1 MAKFDFKT
9 KLPFGEMFLVKSSE
23 IEGRIDI
30 DFYRPNLT
38 EIEKKILA
46 KSKKR
51 LKDFALSMGSGATP
65 STTNPEFYS
74 DKNGIPLLRVQNLTL
89 NSTVKLNNLKY
100 ITEDVHENMLK
111 RSQVTDQDLLVKITG
126 VGRMAVAAV
135 PPKEFSGNVNQHIV
149 VVRTGSREKSLYL
162 ANYLNLDVIEKLASR
177 RVTGGTRPALDYP
190 ALRSIP
196 IIEDIDFS
204 ILENAKKQAN
214 QLKQQAKTL
223 LNSINSYL
231 LGELGITLPETDNS
245 LNSRMF
251 TVQMSEVGVGRLDSF
266 TYQPRFTKLAETLEQ
281 CRYAV
286 ASLAKVATD
295 IKNGVEIR
303 NYVEEGFRY
312 LRVTDL
318 SEHGLNHSS
327 PKFVD
332 VHGVPEKIRL
342 NPNCLLIARSGSL
355 GLVNVVTEDIKDAIL
370 SSHIFKVELDT
381 TQIYPEYL
389 EAFAR
394 CPIGQ
399 EQFKQLNNGG
409 VIPEINQSALKTFK
423 VALPDKSTQQKII
436 AHIRAIKAQA
446 ATLQAEA
453 EQLLSQAKAEIEQM
467 ILGGAQ

>member
-1 MAKFDFKT
+1 MATFDFSE
-9 KLPFGEMFLVKSSE
+9 KLPFGEMFLVRSSE

-89 NSTVKLNNLKY
+89 NSTVELNNLKY

-251 TVQMSEVGVGRLDSF
+251 TVKMSDVGGGAFDPFTQFNKHYRIEGGKYPNERLDNIAFLQKGQSITSDDIVSGDYPVIAGGQTSPYSHNVCNHKGNVITVSASGAYSGYVWYHDYSIF
-266 TYQPRFTKLAETLEQ
+266 ASDCTVIFSKDENKLITEFLAEVLKVKQQEIYLLQ
-281 CRYAV
+281 KGAGQPHVYPND
-286 ASLAKVATD
+286 LAK
-295 IKNGVEIR
+295 
-303 NYVEEGFRY
+303 
-312 LRVTDL
+312 
-318 SEHGLNHSS
+318 LN
-327 PKFVD
+327 
-332 VHGVPEKIRL
+332 
-342 NPNCLLIARSGSL
+342 
-355 GLVNVVTEDIKDAIL
+355 
-370 SSHIFKVELDT
+370 
-381 TQIYPEYL
+381 
-389 EAFAR
+389 
-394 CPIGQ
+394 
-399 EQFKQLNNGG
+399 
-409 VIPEINQSALKTFK
+409 IP
-423 VALPDKSTQQKII
+423 LPDKPTQQKII
-436 AHIRAIKAQA
+436 AHIQAIKAQA
-446 ATLQAEA
+446 TALQAEA
-453 EQLLSQAKAEIEQM
+453 EQLLNQAKAEIEQM
-467 ILGGAQ
+467 ILGDGE

>member
-89 NSTVKLNNLKY
+89 NSTVELNNLKY

-251 TVQMSEVGVGRLDSF
+251 TVKMSDVGGGAFDPFTQFNKHYRIEGGKYPNERLDNIAFLQKGQSITSDDIVSGDYPVIAGGQTSPYSHNVCNHKGNVITVSASGAYSGYVWYHDYSIF
-266 TYQPRFTKLAETLEQ
+266 ASDCTVIFSKDENKLITEFLAEVLKVKQQEIYLLQ
-281 CRYAV
+281 KGAGQPHVYPND
-286 ASLAKVATD
+286 LAK
-295 IKNGVEIR
+295 
-303 NYVEEGFRY
+303 
-312 LRVTDL
+312 
-318 SEHGLNHSS
+318 LN
-327 PKFVD
+327 
-332 VHGVPEKIRL
+332 
-342 NPNCLLIARSGSL
+342 
-355 GLVNVVTEDIKDAIL
+355 
-370 SSHIFKVELDT
+370 
-381 TQIYPEYL
+381 
-389 EAFAR
+389 
-394 CPIGQ
+394 
-399 EQFKQLNNGG
+399 
-409 VIPEINQSALKTFK
+409 IP
-423 VALPDKSTQQKII
+423 LPDKPTQQKII
-436 AHIRAIKAQA
+436 AHIQAIKAQA
-446 ATLQAEA
+446 TALQAEA
-453 EQLLSQAKAEIEQM
+453 EQLLNQAKAEIEQM
-467 ILGGAQ
+467 ILGDGEWWPWQEF

>member
-89 NSTVKLNNLKY
+89 NSTVELNNLKY

-251 TVQMSEVGVGRLDSF
+251 TVKMSDVGGGAFDPFTQFNKHYRIEGGKYPNERLDNIAFLQKGQSITSDDIVSGDYPVIAGGQTSPYSHNVCNHKGNVITVSASGAYSGYVWYHDYSIF
-266 TYQPRFTKLAETLEQ
+266 ASDCTVIFSKDENKLITEFLAEVLKVKQQEIYLLQ
-281 CRYAV
+281 KGAGQPHVYPND
-286 ASLAKVATD
+286 LAK
-295 IKNGVEIR
+295 
-303 NYVEEGFRY
+303 
-312 LRVTDL
+312 
-318 SEHGLNHSS
+318 LN
-327 PKFVD
+327 
-332 VHGVPEKIRL
+332 
-342 NPNCLLIARSGSL
+342 
-355 GLVNVVTEDIKDAIL
+355 
-370 SSHIFKVELDT
+370 
-381 TQIYPEYL
+381 
-389 EAFAR
+389 
-394 CPIGQ
+394 
-399 EQFKQLNNGG
+399 
-409 VIPEINQSALKTFK
+409 IP
-423 VALPDKSTQQKII
+423 LPDKPTQQKII
-436 AHIRAIKAQA
+436 AHIHAIKAQA
-446 ATLQAEA
+446 TALQAEA
-453 EQLLSQAKAEIEQM
+453 EQLLNQAKAEIEQM
-467 ILGGAQ
+467 ILGDGE

>member
-1 MAKFDFKT
+1 MATFDFSE
-9 KLPFGEMFLVKSSE
+9 KLPFGEMFLVRSSE
-23 IEGRIDI
+23 IEGRIDPLYYQTIHNFIFAKQKKYTVSKMVDCI
-30 DFYRPNLT
+30 DMQRGRFGHRPRNDPKLYGGDYPFIQT
-38 EIEKKILA
+38 GDIVKASQNAGKI
-46 KSKKR
+46 
-51 LKDFALSMGSGATP
+51 T
-65 STTNPEFYS
+65 YS
-74 DKNGIPLLRVQNLTL
+74 QTL
-89 NSTVKLNNLKY
+89 NELGLKTSRLQ
-100 ITEDVHENMLK
+100 TEK
-111 RSQVTDQDLLVKITG
+111 
-126 VGRMAVAAV
+126 AVILTIAANI
-135 PPKEFSGNVNQHIV
+135 GDTAI
-149 VVRTGSREKSLYL
+149 
-162 ANYLNLDVIEKLASR
+162 
-177 RVTGGTRPALDYP
+177 LDYP
-190 ALRSIP
+190 ACYPDSLIALTPKSDDLRLEYINIYFKFIKSFLEDLAPQAAQKNINYQQLAPVPIVIP
-196 IIEDIDFS
+196 PLAVQDEIIRIY
-204 ILENAKKQAN
+204 ENALLARNSKQKQA
-214 QLKQQAKTL
+214 QTL
-223 LNSINSYL
+223 LTSINDYL

-245 LNSRMF
+245 LNSRIF

>member
-89 NSTVKLNNLKY
+89 NSTVELNNLKY

-251 TVQMSEVGVGRLDSF
+251 TVKMSDVGGGAFDPFTQFNKHYRIEGGKYPNERLDNIAFLQKGQSITSDDIVSGDYPVIAGGQTSPYSHNVCNHKGNVITVSASGAYSGYVWYHDYSIF
-266 TYQPRFTKLAETLEQ
+266 ASDCTVIFSKDENKLITEFLAEVLKVKQQEIYLLQ
-281 CRYAV
+281 KGAGQPHVYPND
-286 ASLAKVATD
+286 LAK
-295 IKNGVEIR
+295 
-303 NYVEEGFRY
+303 
-312 LRVTDL
+312 
-318 SEHGLNHSS
+318 LN
-327 PKFVD
+327 
-332 VHGVPEKIRL
+332 
-342 NPNCLLIARSGSL
+342 
-355 GLVNVVTEDIKDAIL
+355 
-370 SSHIFKVELDT
+370 
-381 TQIYPEYL
+381 
-389 EAFAR
+389 
-394 CPIGQ
+394 
-399 EQFKQLNNGG
+399 
-409 VIPEINQSALKTFK
+409 IP
-423 VALPDKSTQQKII
+423 LPDKPTQQKII
-436 AHIRAIKAQA
+436 AHIQAIKAQA
-446 ATLQAEA
+446 TALQAEA
-453 EQLLSQAKAEIEQM
+453 EQLLNQAKAEIEQM
-467 ILGGAQ
+467 ILVDGE

>member
-1 MAKFDFKT
+1 MATFDFSE
-9 KLPFGEMFLVKSSE
+9 KLPFGEMFLVRSSE
-23 IEGRIDI
+23 IEGRIDPLYYQTIHNFIFAKQKKYTVSKMVDCI
-30 DFYRPNLT
+30 DMQRGRFGHRPRNDPKLYGGDYPFIQT
-38 EIEKKILA
+38 GDIVKASQNAGKI
-46 KSKKR
+46 
-51 LKDFALSMGSGATP
+51 T
-65 STTNPEFYS
+65 YS
-74 DKNGIPLLRVQNLTL
+74 QTL
-89 NSTVKLNNLKY
+89 NELGLKTSRLQ
-100 ITEDVHENMLK
+100 TEK
-111 RSQVTDQDLLVKITG
+111 
-126 VGRMAVAAV
+126 AVILTIAANI
-135 PPKEFSGNVNQHIV
+135 GDTAI
-149 VVRTGSREKSLYL
+149 
-162 ANYLNLDVIEKLASR
+162 
-177 RVTGGTRPALDYP
+177 LDYP
-190 ALRSIP
+190 ACYPDSLIALTPKSDDLRMEYINIYFKFIKSFLEDLAPQAAQKNINYQQLAPVPIVIP
-196 IIEDIDFS
+196 PLAVQDEIIRIY
-204 ILENAKKQAN
+204 ENALLARNSKQKQA
-214 QLKQQAKTL
+214 QTL
-223 LNSINSYL
+223 LTSINDYL

-251 TVQMSEVGVGRLDSF
+251 TVQMSEVGGGRLDSF

-342 NPNCLLIARSGSL
+342 NPNCLLIARSGTL

>member
-89 NSTVKLNNLKY
+89 NSTVELNNLKY
-100 ITEDVHENMLK
+100 ITADVHENMLK

-251 TVQMSEVGVGRLDSF
+251 TVKMSDVGGGAFDPFTQFNKHYRIEGGKYPNERLDNIAFLQKGQSITSDDIVSGDYPVIAGGQTSPYSHNVCNHKGNVITVSASGAYSGYVWYHDYSIF
-266 TYQPRFTKLAETLEQ
+266 ASDCTVIFSKDENKLITEFLAEVLKVKQQEIYLLQ
-281 CRYAV
+281 KGAGQPHVYPND
-286 ASLAKVATD
+286 LAK
-295 IKNGVEIR
+295 
-303 NYVEEGFRY
+303 
-312 LRVTDL
+312 
-318 SEHGLNHSS
+318 LN
-327 PKFVD
+327 
-332 VHGVPEKIRL
+332 
-342 NPNCLLIARSGSL
+342 
-355 GLVNVVTEDIKDAIL
+355 
-370 SSHIFKVELDT
+370 
-381 TQIYPEYL
+381 
-389 EAFAR
+389 
-394 CPIGQ
+394 
-399 EQFKQLNNGG
+399 
-409 VIPEINQSALKTFK
+409 IP
-423 VALPDKSTQQKII
+423 LPDKPTQQKII
-436 AHIRAIKAQA
+436 AHIQAIKAQA
-446 ATLQAEA
+446 TALQAEA
-453 EQLLSQAKAEIEQM
+453 EQLLNQAKAEIEQM
-467 ILGGAQ
+467 ILGDGE

>member
-1 MAKFDFKT
+1 MATFDFSE
-9 KLPFGEMFLVKSSE
+9 KLPFGEMFLVRSSE
-23 IEGRIDI
+23 IEGRIDPLYYQTIHNFIFAKQKKYTVSKMVDCI
-30 DFYRPNLT
+30 DMQRGRFGHRPRNDPKLYGGDYPFIQT
-38 EIEKKILA
+38 GDIVKASQNAGKI
-46 KSKKR
+46 
-51 LKDFALSMGSGATP
+51 T
-65 STTNPEFYS
+65 YS
-74 DKNGIPLLRVQNLTL
+74 QTL
-89 NSTVKLNNLKY
+89 NELGLKTSRLQ
-100 ITEDVHENMLK
+100 TEK
-111 RSQVTDQDLLVKITG
+111 
-126 VGRMAVAAV
+126 AVILTIAANI
-135 PPKEFSGNVNQHIV
+135 GDTAI
-149 VVRTGSREKSLYL
+149 
-162 ANYLNLDVIEKLASR
+162 
-177 RVTGGTRPALDYP
+177 LDYP
-190 ALRSIP
+190 ACYPDSLIALTPKSDDLRMEYINIYFKFIKSFLEDLAPQAAQKNINYQQLAPVPIVIP
-196 IIEDIDFS
+196 PLAVQDEIIRIY
-204 ILENAKKQAN
+204 ENALLARNSKQKQA
-214 QLKQQAKTL
+214 QTL
-223 LNSINSYL
+223 LTSINDYL

-251 TVQMSEVGVGRLDSF
+251 TVQMSEVGGGRLDSF

-370 SSHIFKVELDT
+370 SSHIFKVDLDT

>member
-89 NSTVKLNNLKY
+89 NSTVELNNLKY

-251 TVQMSEVGVGRLDSF
+251 TVKMSDVGGGAFDPF
-266 TYQPRFTKLAETLEQ
+266 TQFNKHYRIEGGKYPND
-281 CRYAV
+281 
-286 ASLAKVATD
+286 LAK
-295 IKNGVEIR
+295 
-303 NYVEEGFRY
+303 
-312 LRVTDL
+312 
-318 SEHGLNHSS
+318 LN
-327 PKFVD
+327 
-332 VHGVPEKIRL
+332 
-342 NPNCLLIARSGSL
+342 
-355 GLVNVVTEDIKDAIL
+355 
-370 SSHIFKVELDT
+370 
-381 TQIYPEYL
+381 
-389 EAFAR
+389 
-394 CPIGQ
+394 
-399 EQFKQLNNGG
+399 
-409 VIPEINQSALKTFK
+409 IP
-423 VALPDKSTQQKII
+423 LPDKPTQQKII
-436 AHIRAIKAQA
+436 AHIHAIKAQA
-446 ATLQAEA
+446 TALQAEA
-453 EQLLSQAKAEIEQM
+453 EQLLNQAKAEIEQM
-467 ILGGAQ
+467 ILGDGE

>member
-89 NSTVKLNNLKY
+89 NSTVELNNLKY

-251 TVQMSEVGVGRLDSF
+251 TVKMSDVGGGAFDPFTQFNKHYRIEGGKYPNERLDNIAFLQKGQSITSDDIVSGDYPVIAGGQTSPYSHNVCNHKGNVITVSASGAYSGYVWYHDYSIF
-266 TYQPRFTKLAETLEQ
+266 ASDCTVIFSKDENKLITEFLAEVLKVKQQEIYLLQ
-281 CRYAV
+281 KGAGQPHVYPND
-286 ASLAKVATD
+286 LAK
-295 IKNGVEIR
+295 
-303 NYVEEGFRY
+303 
-312 LRVTDL
+312 
-318 SEHGLNHSS
+318 LN
-327 PKFVD
+327 
-332 VHGVPEKIRL
+332 
-342 NPNCLLIARSGSL
+342 
-355 GLVNVVTEDIKDAIL
+355 
-370 SSHIFKVELDT
+370 
-381 TQIYPEYL
+381 
-389 EAFAR
+389 
-394 CPIGQ
+394 
-399 EQFKQLNNGG
+399 
-409 VIPEINQSALKTFK
+409 IP
-423 VALPDKSTQQKII
+423 LPDKPTQQKII
-436 AHIRAIKAQA
+436 AHIQAIKAQA
-446 ATLQAEA
+446 TALQAEA

>member
-1 MAKFDFKT
+1 MATFDFSE
-9 KLPFGEMFLVKSSE
+9 KLPFGEMFLVRSSE
-23 IEGRIDI
+23 IEGRIDPLYYQTIHNFIFAKQKKYTVSKMMDCI
-30 DFYRPNLT
+30 DMQRGRFGHRPRNDPKLYGGDYPFIQT
-38 EIEKKILA
+38 GDIVKASQNAGKI
-46 KSKKR
+46 
-51 LKDFALSMGSGATP
+51 T
-65 STTNPEFYS
+65 YS
-74 DKNGIPLLRVQNLTL
+74 QTL
-89 NSTVKLNNLKY
+89 NELGLKTSRLQ
-100 ITEDVHENMLK
+100 TEK
-111 RSQVTDQDLLVKITG
+111 
-126 VGRMAVAAV
+126 AVILTIAANI
-135 PPKEFSGNVNQHIV
+135 GDTAI
-149 VVRTGSREKSLYL
+149 
-162 ANYLNLDVIEKLASR
+162 
-177 RVTGGTRPALDYP
+177 LDYP
-190 ALRSIP
+190 ACYPDSLIALTPKSDDLRLEYINIYFKFIKSFLEDLAPQAAQKNINYQQLAPVPIVIP
-196 IIEDIDFS
+196 PLAVQDEIIRIY
-204 ILENAKKQAN
+204 ENALLARNSKQKQA
-214 QLKQQAKTL
+214 QTL
-223 LNSINSYL
+223 LTSINDYL

-251 TVQMSEVGVGRLDSF
+251 TVQMSEVGGGRLDSF

>member
-251 TVQMSEVGVGRLDSF
+251 TVKMSDVGGGAFDPFTQFNKHYRIEGGKYPNERLDNIAFLQKGQSITSDDIVSGDYPVIAGGQTSPYSHNVCNHKGNVITVSASGAYSGYVWYHDYSIF
-266 TYQPRFTKLAETLEQ
+266 ASDCTVIFSKDENKLITEFLAEVLKVKQQEIYLLQ
-281 CRYAV
+281 KGAGQPHVYPND
-286 ASLAKVATD
+286 LAK
-295 IKNGVEIR
+295 
-303 NYVEEGFRY
+303 
-312 LRVTDL
+312 
-318 SEHGLNHSS
+318 LN
-327 PKFVD
+327 
-332 VHGVPEKIRL
+332 
-342 NPNCLLIARSGSL
+342 
-355 GLVNVVTEDIKDAIL
+355 
-370 SSHIFKVELDT
+370 
-381 TQIYPEYL
+381 
-389 EAFAR
+389 
-394 CPIGQ
+394 
-399 EQFKQLNNGG
+399 
-409 VIPEINQSALKTFK
+409 IP
-423 VALPDKSTQQKII
+423 LPDKPTQQKII
-436 AHIRAIKAQA
+436 AHIQAIKAQA
-446 ATLQAEA
+446 TALQAEA
-453 EQLLSQAKAEIEQM
+453 EQLLNQAKAEIEQM
-467 ILGGAQ
+467 ILGDGE

>member
-89 NSTVKLNNLKY
+89 NSTVELNNLKY

-245 LNSRMF
+245 LNSRIF
-251 TVQMSEVGVGRLDSF
+251 TVQMSEVGGGAFDPFTQFNKHYRIEGGKYPNERLDNIAFLQKGQSITSDDIVSGDYPVIAGGQSSPYSHNVCNHKGNVITVSASGAYSGYVWYHDYSIF
-266 TYQPRFTKLAETLEQ
+266 ASDCTVIFSKDENKLITEFLAEVLKVKQQEIYLLQ
-281 CRYAV
+281 KGAGQPHVYPND
-286 ASLAKVATD
+286 LAK
-295 IKNGVEIR
+295 
-303 NYVEEGFRY
+303 
-312 LRVTDL
+312 
-318 SEHGLNHSS
+318 LN
-327 PKFVD
+327 
-332 VHGVPEKIRL
+332 
-342 NPNCLLIARSGSL
+342 
-355 GLVNVVTEDIKDAIL
+355 
-370 SSHIFKVELDT
+370 
-381 TQIYPEYL
+381 
-389 EAFAR
+389 
-394 CPIGQ
+394 
-399 EQFKQLNNGG
+399 
-409 VIPEINQSALKTFK
+409 IP
-423 VALPDKSTQQKII
+423 LPDKPTQQKII
-436 AHIRAIKAQA
+436 AHIQAIKAQA
-446 ATLQAEA
+446 TALQAEA

>member
-89 NSTVKLNNLKY
+89 NSTVELNNLKY

-251 TVQMSEVGVGRLDSF
+251 TVKMSDVGGGAFDPFTQFNKHYRIEGGKYPNERLDNIAFLQKGQSITSDDIVSGDYPVIAGGQSSPYSHNVCNHKGNVITVSASGAYSGYVWYHDYSIF
-266 TYQPRFTKLAETLEQ
+266 ASDCTVIFSKDENKLITEFLAEVLKVKQQEIYLLQ
-281 CRYAV
+281 KGAGQPHVYPND
-286 ASLAKVATD
+286 LAK
-295 IKNGVEIR
+295 
-303 NYVEEGFRY
+303 
-312 LRVTDL
+312 
-318 SEHGLNHSS
+318 LN
-327 PKFVD
+327 
-332 VHGVPEKIRL
+332 
-342 NPNCLLIARSGSL
+342 
-355 GLVNVVTEDIKDAIL
+355 
-370 SSHIFKVELDT
+370 
-381 TQIYPEYL
+381 
-389 EAFAR
+389 
-394 CPIGQ
+394 
-399 EQFKQLNNGG
+399 
-409 VIPEINQSALKTFK
+409 IP
-423 VALPDKSTQQKII
+423 LPDKPTQQKII
-436 AHIRAIKAQA
+436 AHIQAIKAQA

>member
-30 DFYRPNLT
+30 DFYRTNLT

-89 NSTVKLNNLKY
+89 NSTVELNNLKY

-251 TVQMSEVGVGRLDSF
+251 TVKMSDVGGGAFDPFTQFNKHYRIEGGKYPNERLDNIAFLQKGQSITSDDIVSGDYPVIAGGQTSPYSHNVCNHKGNVITVSASGAYSGYVWYHDYSIF
-266 TYQPRFTKLAETLEQ
+266 ASDCTVIFSKDENKLITEFLAEVLKVKQQEIYLLQ
-281 CRYAV
+281 KGAGQPHVYPND
-286 ASLAKVATD
+286 LAK
-295 IKNGVEIR
+295 
-303 NYVEEGFRY
+303 
-312 LRVTDL
+312 
-318 SEHGLNHSS
+318 LN
-327 PKFVD
+327 
-332 VHGVPEKIRL
+332 
-342 NPNCLLIARSGSL
+342 
-355 GLVNVVTEDIKDAIL
+355 
-370 SSHIFKVELDT
+370 
-381 TQIYPEYL
+381 
-389 EAFAR
+389 
-394 CPIGQ
+394 
-399 EQFKQLNNGG
+399 
-409 VIPEINQSALKTFK
+409 IP
-423 VALPDKSTQQKII
+423 LPDKPTQQKII
-436 AHIRAIKAQA
+436 AHIQAIKAQA
-446 ATLQAEA
+446 TALQAEA

>member
-1 MAKFDFKT
+1 MATFDFSE
-9 KLPFGEMFLVKSSE
+9 KLPFGEMFLVRSSE
-23 IEGRIDI
+23 IEGRIDPLYYQTIHNFIFAKQKKYTVSKMVDCI
-30 DFYRPNLT
+30 DMQRGRFGHRPRNDPKLYGGDYPFIQT
-38 EIEKKILA
+38 GDIVKASQNAGKI
-46 KSKKR
+46 
-51 LKDFALSMGSGATP
+51 T
-65 STTNPEFYS
+65 YS
-74 DKNGIPLLRVQNLTL
+74 QTL
-89 NSTVKLNNLKY
+89 NELGLKTSRLQ
-100 ITEDVHENMLK
+100 TEK
-111 RSQVTDQDLLVKITG
+111 
-126 VGRMAVAAV
+126 
-135 PPKEFSGNVNQHIV
+135 
-149 VVRTGSREKSLYL
+149 
-162 ANYLNLDVIEKLASR
+162 ANIGDTAI
-177 RVTGGTRPALDYP
+177 LDYP
-190 ALRSIP
+190 ACYPDSLIALTPKSDDLRLEYINIYFKFIKSFLEDLAPQAAQKNINYQQLAPVPIVIP
-196 IIEDIDFS
+196 PLAVQDEIIRIY
-204 ILENAKKQAN
+204 ENALLARNSKQKQA
-214 QLKQQAKTL
+214 QTL
-223 LNSINSYL
+223 LTSINDYL

-245 LNSRMF
+245 LNSRIF

>member
-89 NSTVKLNNLKY
+89 NSTVELNNLKY

-251 TVQMSEVGVGRLDSF
+251 TVKMSDVGGGAFDPFTQFNKHYRIEGGKYPNERLDNIAFLQKGQSITSDDIVSGDYPVIAGGQTSPYSHNVCNQKGNVITVSASGAYSGYVWYHDYSIF
-266 TYQPRFTKLAETLEQ
+266 ASDCTVIFSKDENKLITEFLAEVLKVKQQEIYLLQ
-281 CRYAV
+281 KGAGQPHVYPND
-286 ASLAKVATD
+286 LAK
-295 IKNGVEIR
+295 
-303 NYVEEGFRY
+303 
-312 LRVTDL
+312 
-318 SEHGLNHSS
+318 LN
-327 PKFVD
+327 
-332 VHGVPEKIRL
+332 
-342 NPNCLLIARSGSL
+342 
-355 GLVNVVTEDIKDAIL
+355 
-370 SSHIFKVELDT
+370 
-381 TQIYPEYL
+381 
-389 EAFAR
+389 
-394 CPIGQ
+394 
-399 EQFKQLNNGG
+399 
-409 VIPEINQSALKTFK
+409 IP
-423 VALPDKSTQQKII
+423 LPDKPTQQKII

>member
-251 TVQMSEVGVGRLDSF
+251 TVKMSDVGGGAFDPFTQFNKHYRIEGGKYPNERLDNIAFLQKGQSITSDDIVSGDYPVIAGGQTSPYSHNVCNQKGNVITVSASGAYSGYVWYHDYSIF
-266 TYQPRFTKLAETLEQ
+266 ASDCTVIFSKDENKLITEFLAEVLKVKQQEIYLLQ
-281 CRYAV
+281 KGAGQPHVYPND
-286 ASLAKVATD
+286 LAK
-295 IKNGVEIR
+295 
-303 NYVEEGFRY
+303 
-312 LRVTDL
+312 
-318 SEHGLNHSS
+318 LN
-327 PKFVD
+327 
-332 VHGVPEKIRL
+332 
-342 NPNCLLIARSGSL
+342 
-355 GLVNVVTEDIKDAIL
+355 
-370 SSHIFKVELDT
+370 
-381 TQIYPEYL
+381 
-389 EAFAR
+389 
-394 CPIGQ
+394 
-399 EQFKQLNNGG
+399 
-409 VIPEINQSALKTFK
+409 IP
-423 VALPDKSTQQKII
+423 LPDKPTQQKII

>member
-1 MAKFDFKT
+1 
-9 KLPFGEMFLVKSSE
+9 
-23 IEGRIDI
+23 
-30 DFYRPNLT
+30 
-38 EIEKKILA
+38 
-46 KSKKR
+46 
-51 LKDFALSMGSGATP
+51 MGSGATP

-251 TVQMSEVGVGRLDSF
+251 TVKMSDVGGGAFDPFTQFNKHYRIEGGKYPNERLDNIAFLQKGQSITSDDIVSGDYPVIAGGQTSPYSHNVCNQKGNVITVSASGAYSGYVWYHDYSIF
-266 TYQPRFTKLAETLEQ
+266 ASDCTVIFSKDENKLITEFLAEVLKVKQQEIYLLQ
-281 CRYAV
+281 KGAGQPHVYPND
-286 ASLAKVATD
+286 LAK
-295 IKNGVEIR
+295 
-303 NYVEEGFRY
+303 
-312 LRVTDL
+312 
-318 SEHGLNHSS
+318 LN
-327 PKFVD
+327 
-332 VHGVPEKIRL
+332 
-342 NPNCLLIARSGSL
+342 
-355 GLVNVVTEDIKDAIL
+355 
-370 SSHIFKVELDT
+370 
-381 TQIYPEYL
+381 
-389 EAFAR
+389 
-394 CPIGQ
+394 
-399 EQFKQLNNGG
+399 
-409 VIPEINQSALKTFK
+409 IP
-423 VALPDKSTQQKII
+423 LPDKPTQQKII

>member
-89 NSTVKLNNLKY
+89 NSTVELNNLKY

-251 TVQMSEVGVGRLDSF
+251 TVKMSDVEGGAFDPFTQFNKHYRIEGGKYPNERLDNIAFLQKGQSITSDDIVSGDYPVIAGGQTSPYSHNVCNHKGNVITVSASGAYSGYVWYHDYSIF
-266 TYQPRFTKLAETLEQ
+266 ASDCTVIFSKDENKLITEFLAEVLKVKQQEIYLLQ
-281 CRYAV
+281 KGAGQPHVYPND
-286 ASLAKVATD
+286 LAK
-295 IKNGVEIR
+295 
-303 NYVEEGFRY
+303 
-312 LRVTDL
+312 
-318 SEHGLNHSS
+318 LN
-327 PKFVD
+327 
-332 VHGVPEKIRL
+332 
-342 NPNCLLIARSGSL
+342 
-355 GLVNVVTEDIKDAIL
+355 
-370 SSHIFKVELDT
+370 
-381 TQIYPEYL
+381 
-389 EAFAR
+389 
-394 CPIGQ
+394 
-399 EQFKQLNNGG
+399 
-409 VIPEINQSALKTFK
+409 IP
-423 VALPDKSTQQKII
+423 LPDKPTQQKII
-436 AHIRAIKAQA
+436 AHIQAIKAQA
-446 ATLQAEA
+446 TALQAEA
-453 EQLLSQAKAEIEQM
+453 EQLLNQAKAEIEQM
-467 ILGGAQ
+467 ILGGGE

>member
-1 MAKFDFKT
+1 
-9 KLPFGEMFLVKSSE
+9 MFLVRSSE
-23 IEGRIDI
+23 IEGRIDPLYYQTIHNFIFAKQKKYTVSKMVDCI
-30 DFYRPNLT
+30 DMQRGRFGHRPRNDPKLYGGDYPFIQT
-38 EIEKKILA
+38 GDIVKASQNAGKI
-46 KSKKR
+46 
-51 LKDFALSMGSGATP
+51 T
-65 STTNPEFYS
+65 YS
-74 DKNGIPLLRVQNLTL
+74 QTL
-89 NSTVKLNNLKY
+89 NELGLKTSRLQ
-100 ITEDVHENMLK
+100 TEK
-111 RSQVTDQDLLVKITG
+111 
-126 VGRMAVAAV
+126 AVILTIAANI
-135 PPKEFSGNVNQHIV
+135 GDTAI
-149 VVRTGSREKSLYL
+149 
-162 ANYLNLDVIEKLASR
+162 
-177 RVTGGTRPALDYP
+177 LDYP
-190 ALRSIP
+190 ACYPDSLIALTPKSDDLRLEYINIYFKFIKSFLEDLAPQAAQKNINYQQLAPVPIVIP
-196 IIEDIDFS
+196 PLAVQDEIIRIY
-204 ILENAKKQAN
+204 ENALLARNSKQKHAP
-214 QLKQQAKTL
+214 TL
-223 LNSINSYL
+223 LTSINDYL

-245 LNSRMF
+245 LNSRIF

>member
-251 TVQMSEVGVGRLDSF
+251 TVKMSDVG
-266 TYQPRFTKLAETLEQ
+266 
-281 CRYAV
+281 
-286 ASLAKVATD
+286 
-295 IKNGVEIR
+295 
-303 NYVEEGFRY
+303 
-312 LRVTDL
+312 
-318 SEHGLNHSS
+318 
-327 PKFVD
+327 
-332 VHGVPEKIRL
+332 
-342 NPNCLLIARSGSL
+342 
-355 GLVNVVTEDIKDAIL
+355 
-370 SSHIFKVELDT
+370 
-381 TQIYPEYL
+381 
-389 EAFAR
+389 
-394 CPIGQ
+394 
-399 EQFKQLNNGG
+399 
-409 VIPEINQSALKTFK
+409 
-423 VALPDKSTQQKII
+423 
-436 AHIRAIKAQA
+436 
-446 ATLQAEA
+446 
-453 EQLLSQAKAEIEQM
+453 
-467 ILGGAQ
+467 GGAFVRRCGCDSA

>member
-89 NSTVKLNNLKY
+89 NSTVELNNLKY

-251 TVQMSEVGVGRLDSF
+251 TVKMSDVGGGAFDPFTQFNKHYRIEGGKYPNERLDNIAFLQKGQSITSDDIVSGDYPVIAGGQTSPYSHNVCNHKGNVITVSASGAYSGYVWYHDYSIF
-266 TYQPRFTKLAETLEQ
+266 ASDCTVIFSKDENKLITEFLAEVLKVKQQEIYLLQ
-281 CRYAV
+281 KV
-286 ASLAKVATD
+286 AGQQHVYPNDLAK
-295 IKNGVEIR
+295 
-303 NYVEEGFRY
+303 
-312 LRVTDL
+312 
-318 SEHGLNHSS
+318 LN
-327 PKFVD
+327 
-332 VHGVPEKIRL
+332 
-342 NPNCLLIARSGSL
+342 
-355 GLVNVVTEDIKDAIL
+355 
-370 SSHIFKVELDT
+370 
-381 TQIYPEYL
+381 
-389 EAFAR
+389 
-394 CPIGQ
+394 
-399 EQFKQLNNGG
+399 
-409 VIPEINQSALKTFK
+409 IP
-423 VALPDKSTQQKII
+423 LPDKPTQQKII
-436 AHIRAIKAQA
+436 AHIQAIKAQA
-446 ATLQAEA
+446 TALQAEA

>member
-51 LKDFALSMGSGATP
+51 LKNFALSMGSGATP

-89 NSTVKLNNLKY
+89 NSTVELNNLKY

-245 LNSRMF
+245 LNSRIF
-251 TVQMSEVGVGRLDSF
+251 TVQMSEVGGGAFDPFTQFNKHYRIEGGKYPNERLDNIAFLQKGQSITSDDIVSGDYPVIAGGQSSPYSHNVCNHKGNVITVSASGAYSGYVWYHDYSIF
-266 TYQPRFTKLAETLEQ
+266 ASDCTVIFSKDENKLITEFLAEVLKVKQQEIYLLQ
-281 CRYAV
+281 KGAGQPHVYPND
-286 ASLAKVATD
+286 LAK
-295 IKNGVEIR
+295 
-303 NYVEEGFRY
+303 
-312 LRVTDL
+312 
-318 SEHGLNHSS
+318 LN
-327 PKFVD
+327 
-332 VHGVPEKIRL
+332 
-342 NPNCLLIARSGSL
+342 
-355 GLVNVVTEDIKDAIL
+355 
-370 SSHIFKVELDT
+370 
-381 TQIYPEYL
+381 
-389 EAFAR
+389 
-394 CPIGQ
+394 
-399 EQFKQLNNGG
+399 
-409 VIPEINQSALKTFK
+409 IP
-423 VALPDKSTQQKII
+423 LPDKPTQQKII
-436 AHIRAIKAQA
+436 AHIQAIKAQA
-446 ATLQAEA
+446 TALQAEA
-453 EQLLSQAKAEIEQM
+453 EQLLNQAKAEIEQM
-467 ILGGAQ
+467 ILGDGE